1 MSHAFGRQWTRLPDQ
16 VWSGERMLEV
26 NARWPHSI
34 CPKGGTSGGCG
45 SAALDPY
52 VVQVGRDAMQI
63 VQGLKSMGEYI
74 REC

>member
-1 MSHAFGRQWTRLPDQ
+1 
-16 VWSGERMLEV
+16 MLEV